1 MHLRR
6 IFSSSEYKGTR
17 NYLATQK
24 KYEIIRTVLYFG
36 ISISLFVS
44 GMLLV
49 KSRLNL
55 LTLVAVLGCLPA
67 SKSAV
72 SMIMFL
78 RYPSLNSD
86 AASQISQSCGGL
98 QGLYDLVFTSYDKNY
113 RVGHMTVR
121 GNTLCGYTE
130 DPSFDEKGFASHID
144 GLLKAEQLKDVN
156 VKIFTDL
163 NKYLKR
169 LEQLG
174 QADVDGTNTDK
185 ILAALKSVSL

>member
-1 MHLRR
+1 MQIRR

-17 NYLATQK
+17 NYLDTQK

-36 ISISLFVS
+36 ISLSLFVA
-44 GMLLV
+44 GMIMV

-55 LTLVAVLGCLPA
+55 LTLVAILGCLPA

-72 SMIMFL
+72 NMIMFL
-78 RYPSLNSD
+78 RFHSLNND
-86 AASQISQSCGGL
+86 AADQISLSCGKL
-98 QGLYDLVFTSYDKNY
+98 SGLYDLVFTSYDKNY
-113 RVGHMTVR
+113 QVGHLTVK

-130 DPSFDEKGFASHID
+130 NPAFDEKGFSGHIES
-144 GLLKAEQLKDVN
+144 LLKAEQLRDIN

-163 NKYLKR
+163 NKYQKR
-169 LEQLG
+169 LKQL
-174 QADVDGTNTDK
+174 QEADVDETNTDK